1 MSKLETKT
9 SEEIYKIVGIDLAG
23 VDNRPTGFATLN
35 GVSVKTKVLFHDEE
49 IIGEI
54 FNLMVGTIE
63 SNGLISIDA
72 PLNRPSKGKSRIC
85 EKALRRLGIR
95 VFPCMFAGMAKLTER
110 GIKLATK
117 LRGYHYEVIESYPGS
132 AQDILGIPRK
142 GKNQKLLQ
150 DALIKY
156 GIKGDVT
163 KPNITNHE
171 LDAITSA
178 IVGKLYLQGETVALG
193 TYKEGFM
200 IVPRFPTL
208 DNYTQR
214 RKKE

>member
-1 MSKLETKT
+1 MD
-9 SEEIYKIVGIDLAG
+9 KIVGLDLAG
-23 VDNRPTGFATLN
+23 VDDRPTGFATLV
-35 GVSVKTKVLFHDEE
+35 GPRVETKVLFHDEQ
-49 IIGEI
+49 ILGEI
-54 FNLMVGTIE
+54 FNYMAGVVEG
-63 SNGLISIDA
+63 NRLISIDA
-72 PLNRPSKGKSRIC
+72 PLSKPFRGKSRIC

-110 GIKLATK
+110 GIRLATK
-117 LRGYHYEVIESYPGS
+117 LRSHYFEVIESYPGS

-142 GKNQKLLQ
+142 GKDKKPLQ

-163 KPNITNHE
+163 KPNITDHE

-178 IVGKLYLQGETVALG
+178 IVGKLYLQGKTVALG

-200 IVPRFPTL
+200 IVPKFPTI
-208 DNYTQR
+208 DEYSVNR
-214 RKKE
+214 S